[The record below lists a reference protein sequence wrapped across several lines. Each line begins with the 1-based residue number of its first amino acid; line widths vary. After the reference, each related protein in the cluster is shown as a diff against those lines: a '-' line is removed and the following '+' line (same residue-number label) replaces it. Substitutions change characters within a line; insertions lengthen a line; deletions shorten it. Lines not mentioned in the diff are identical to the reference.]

1 MASSQREAADMP
13 ALQRAR
19 RAIVVV
25 DVVESVRLMQ
35 ADEAGTIQRWRQFIN
50 EVRTQVLPAY
60 EGRLVKSLGD
70 GMLLEFQTVPHAL
83 AATIALQQR
92 VDAHNEGHDP
102 ATRLFLRA
110 GVHLTDVV
118 VDELD
123 LFGSGVN
130 LAARLA
136 SLAPPGDIV
145 VSEEVHAVALPGL
158 DPEFEDLGLCHVKHL
173 PQPLRAYRLRR
184 ASQAASAPPP
194 AEIDALPVLAVLPF
208 SHTSNDPGALTWADL
223 LCDSLVLRLCASQ
236 HVRVIS
242 RLSTQALRGR
252 ELTLPAIGALLGV
265 RYVLSGRIHLAGGR
279 FVVSAELADTHSA
292 EVLWLGRVS
301 GAAADLLQPDD
312 GHSHELSHA
321 VLQALA
327 EAELRRVRTMPLPT
341 IEGYAMQVGASML
354 MHRPAATDFVRA
366 GAVLEQLIERHPRA
380 PTPRAW
386 MAHWHVL
393 RGTRGLTD
401 NPRAEAARA
410 IEHTRRAL
418 DADPGNAFALTMEAF
433 ADCHLLGDLDAADQ
447 RLDEALAINPN
458 EALAWLVRCVVQG
471 FRGEG
476 EAAWNAAQRA
486 LALSPLDP
494 QRHYFDAL
502 AASAAVAAQ
511 RLDDAVTLAE
521 RALRANRNH
530 LPTLRALTV
539 AQAERGELDAARAT
553 ARRVLELDPSF
564 TLRAYA
570 ARGPRG
576 AEATRRRYVEAMRLA
591 DLPN

>member
-1 MASSQREAADMP
+1 MASSQWEAADLP

-35 ADEAGTIQRWRQFIN
+35 IDEAGTIHRWRRFVN
-50 EVRTQVLPAY
+50 EVRTQVLPAHG
-60 EGRLVKSLGD
+60 GRLVKSLGD
-70 GMLLEFQTVPHAL
+70 GMLLEFENVPQAL

-92 VDAHNEGHDP
+92 VSAYNDGHDA

-110 GVHLTDVV
+110 GVHVSEVV

-123 LFGSGVN
+123 LFGAGVN

-158 DPEFEDLGLCHVKHL
+158 DPEFEDLGPCHVKHL
-173 PQPLRAYRLRR
+173 PQPLRAYRLRG
-184 ASQAASAPPP
+184 AAPAAGLPQAA
-194 AEIDALPVLAVLPF
+194 ELDALPVLAVLPF
-208 SHTSNDPGALTWADL
+208 VHGGNDASALTWADL
-223 LCDSLVLRLCASQ
+223 LCDSLVLRLCASR

-252 ELTLPAIGALLGV
+252 ELALPAIGSLLGA
-265 RYVLSGRIHLAGGR
+265 RYVLSGRIDLVGGR
-279 FVVSAELADTHSA
+279 FVVSAELADTHSG
-292 EVLWLGRVS
+292 EVLWLGRV
-301 GAAADLLQPDD
+301 GGLAVDLLQPDD
-312 GHSHELSHA
+312 GHSHELTQGA
-321 VLQALA
+321 LLALA
-327 EAELRRVRTMPLPT
+327 EAELRRVRTMPLPS
-341 IEGYAMQVGASML
+341 IEGHAMQVGASML
-354 MHRPAATDFVRA
+354 MHRPAADDFGRA
-366 GAVLEQLIERHPRA
+366 RDVLEQLIERHPRA

-401 NPRAEAARA
+401 NPREEAARA
-410 IEHTRRAL
+410 IEQTRRAL

-433 ADCHLLGDLDAADQ
+433 ADCHLLGDLDAADR
-447 RLDEALAINPN
+447 RLDEALASNPN

-471 FRGEG
+471 FRDQG
-476 EAAWNAAQRA
+476 EAAWGSAQRA

-502 AASAAVAAQ
+502 AASAAVAAK
-511 RLDDAVTLAE
+511 RLGEAVTLAE

-539 AQAERGELDAARAT
+539 AQAESGELDAARAT
-553 ARRVLELDPSF
+553 ARRVLELEPGF
-564 TLRAYA
+564 TLRAYL

-576 AEATRRRYVEAMRLA
+576 AEATRRRYVEALRLA
-591 DLPN
+591 GVPN